1 MDSSVGITGA
11 VSSGVY
17 TVDLNH
23 DDSVTGIT
31 GAELSV
37 HSFGHQDPVCSA
49 LRPNTP
55 CTQVAVGGQRYIVW
69 AASPVDQCC
78 RCCSWA
84 EGCGPTLM
92 VQNATYEGQRAV
104 DGQVCNSY
112 RSKLDHMLQRAND
125 SQPCG
130 INRMVFDPL
139 SYETPLT
146 DQGVFAVPRELCG
159 PCNNASFTCGRG

>member
-1 MDSSVGITGA
+1 MWTDYSCLVLVLSTCLVLALEAQA
-11 VSSGVY
+11 VPLASPKWPTSFFTEFNESWRSGVY
-17 TVDLNH
+17 AVDLNH
-23 DDSVTGIT
+23 VDSVTGIT

-104 DGQVCNSY
+104 DGQVCTSPHIGASWMTCCSG
-112 RSKLDHMLQRAND
+112 RTT
-125 SQPCG
+125 
-130 INRMVFDPL
+130 L
-139 SYETPLT
+139 SHV
-146 DQGVFAVPRELCG
+146 G
-159 PCNNASFTCGRG
+159 